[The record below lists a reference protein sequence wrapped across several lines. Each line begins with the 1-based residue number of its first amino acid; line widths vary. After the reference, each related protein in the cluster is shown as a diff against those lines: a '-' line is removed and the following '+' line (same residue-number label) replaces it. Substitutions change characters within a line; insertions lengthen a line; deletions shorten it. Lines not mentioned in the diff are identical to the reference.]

1 MYIRDKFKYEQ
12 TSTRPFVAT
21 PTPFDYLTMPRGAEE
36 EEVVGCTLQL
46 GCDYITAQQ
55 HENLVKRQLRKDL
68 AAALTMPVERFSE
81 PTLERGSVLA
91 KFNVVPGPGPSARE
105 LAQQVVGQAQSS
117 ASPLRSL
124 PLGRMVVWNM

>member
-1 MYIRDKFKYEQ
+1 M
-12 TSTRPFVAT
+12 PFVAT
-21 PTPFDYLTMPRGAEE
+21 PTPFDYPTMSPGA

-68 AAALTMPVERFSE
+68 AAALKMPVERFSE

-105 LAQQVVGQAQSS
+105 LAQQVVGQAQSG